1 MNKEGKLLTIPL
13 YSIYFQNQTSTFQC
27 WCILIIIHFRFLFFN
42 ISEIQDVTCEHS
54 FQASVVV
61 MIFTTI
67 KKLNI
72 IIYRKWCSEEIY
84 GKVIVVL
91 RIWDLKMTT
100 GRCAPHSLQTGMES
114 RIVLSLVLTVLL
126 SLGVWRGA
134 CLKWNAGNLMMVIYT
149 LTVNS
154 RIDFQVCYFSS

>member
-1 MNKEGKLLTIPL
+1 MWECIYSCKNVLEVFIHHLILSLPLREGMNKEGKLLTIPL

-84 GKVIVVL
+84 GKVIVIL
-91 RIWDLKMTT
+91 RSGIWKWPQ
-100 GRCAPHSLQTGMES
+100 AAVP
-114 RIVLSLVLTVLL
+114 LTVCRPGWRAELF
-126 SLGVWRGA
+126 SVW
-134 CLKWNAGNLMMVIYT
+134 
-149 LTVNS
+149 
-154 RIDFQVCYFSS
+154 F